1 MRVTSSMMVRS
12 TLRDLSQGLS
22 RLQET
27 QTKLSTGKELTRPSA
42 DPGGTSAAMGLRQDM
57 RRAEQ
62 RLRSLN
68 DAQGWLETADST
80 LTSSL
85 SALGRAKEI
94 TVRASSTGGISD
106 PAARTA
112 MATELRSLRAELLA
126 LANTTYG
133 ERSIFNGTAA
143 GGAYDAAGA
152 YLGNSASIIRDVA
165 PSTQIAVNLTGPEV
179 FGTGGGPVGNVFE
192 VLDRLATAVQN
203 GDDAAIATEHTNL
216 DSLTRTVSAATVEIG
231 TRSAR
236 LTEAKARAEDN
247 KLVLIQQLSEVEDV
261 DIVEA
266 LIKAKAQESSYQ
278 ATLQVAAKI
287 LPPSLLDYLR

>member
-27 QTKLSTGKELTRPSA
+27 QTKLSTGKEITSPSA
-42 DPGGTSAAMGLRQDM
+42 NPGKTASAMALRQDM
-57 RRAEQ
+57 RRADQ

-68 DAQGWLETADST
+68 DAAGWLQTADST

-85 SALGRAKEI
+85 TTLGNVKAI
-94 TVRASSTGGISD
+94 AVRATNTGGIGD

-112 MATELRSLRAELLA
+112 MAAEIRSARSELLA

-143 GGAYDAAGA
+143 GATYDSNGV
-152 YLGNSASIIRDVA
+152 YQGNGASIIRDVA
-165 PSTQIAVNLTGPEV
+165 PSTSIAINLTGPAI
-179 FGTGGGPVGNVFE
+179 FGAAGGPVGDVFE

-203 GDDAAIATEHTNL
+203 GDATAIATEHTNL
-216 DSLTRTVSAATVEIG
+216 DNLTATVSAATVEIG
-231 TRSAR
+231 TRAAR
-236 LTEAKARAEDN
+236 LDEAKARAEDN
-247 KLVLIQQLSEVEDV
+247 QLLLTQQLSEVEDV
-261 DIVEA
+261 DVVEA

-278 ATLQVAAKI
+278 AALQVAAKI